1 MGLGTWINDALGAAG
16 KISADIAP
24 YVSHQN
30 QPGPATSPA
39 VPAAVY
45 GGAVPSGGTPWYD
58 QPMLVAGIGLGALV
72 LVIGVVVLTRK

>member
-1 MGLGTWINDALGAAG
+1 MGLGSWINDALGAAG

-39 VPAAVY
+39 VPAPAYV
-45 GGAVPSGGTPWYD
+45 SSKSSMPWYD

-72 LVIGVVVLTRK
+72 LVVGVVVLTRK